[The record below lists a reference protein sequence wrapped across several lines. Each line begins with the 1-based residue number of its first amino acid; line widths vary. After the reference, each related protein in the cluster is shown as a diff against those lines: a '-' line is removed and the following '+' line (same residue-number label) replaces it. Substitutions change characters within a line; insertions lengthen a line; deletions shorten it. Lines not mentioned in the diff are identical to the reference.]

1 VAIEVVAVVALV
13 IVVVIVVVA
22 ILAVAAI
29 VAIGD
34 RALIT
39 GVAAQIGAERLS
51 LGAMVA
57 NSRIISF
64 N

>member
-1 VAIEVVAVVALV
+1 
-13 IVVVIVVVA
+13 VIVVVA
-22 ILAVAAI
+22 ILALAAI

-34 RALIT
+34 RARIT